1 MRSKFFNDEE
11 GIYESYNYDV
21 DTIIFFAKELNYT
34 KSDIEYLTTRE
45 LNSIVKSNFLKF
57 YNDKLY
63 YEDMSK
69 FARLGQWVLNG
80 LGADINDIEDLIGEY
95 PKLNNIKEVVREL
108 TEDEKMW
115 VEFAKASGKKYTI
128 TDEGIRLG

>member
-1 MRSKFFNDEE
+1 M
-11 GIYESYNYDV
+11 
-21 DTIIFFAKELNYT
+21 
-34 KSDIEYLTTRE
+34 
-45 LNSIVKSNFLKF
+45 KSNFLKF

-108 TEDEKMW
+108 TEDEEMW
-115 VEFAKASGKKYTI
+115 VEFAKANGKKYTI

>member
-1 MRSKFFNDEE
+1 M
-11 GIYESYNYDV
+11 
-21 DTIIFFAKELNYT
+21 
-34 KSDIEYLTTRE
+34 TTRE
-45 LNSIVKSNFLKF
+45 LNAIVKSNFLKF

-80 LGADINDIEDLIGEY
+80 LGADINGIEDLIGEY

-115 VEFAKASGKKYTI
+115 VEFAKANGKEYTI
-128 TDEGIRLG
+128 TEDGIRLG

>member
-1 MRSKFFNDEE
+1 MIFRSKFFNDEE
-11 GIYESYNYDV
+11 GIYESYNYNV

-34 KSDIEYLTTRE
+34 KNDIEYLTTRE
-45 LNSIVKSNFLKF
+45 LNSIVKSSFLIF

-95 PKLNNIKEVVREL
+95 PKLDNIKEVVRE
-108 TEDEKMW
+108 
-115 VEFAKASGKKYTI
+115 
-128 TDEGIRLG
+128 